1 MTDSDPPAAESR
13 SRSGDHGTAAA
24 LRERV
29 ADNLLV
35 VVAALVLLAAVG
47 GWVAYGAF
55 VNPPTE
61 PTERT
66 VGSVETGGEFEYGA
80 VVRSENPVYPVG
92 SVLSDRDRFFRS
104 VSPVLNGTFTHEYAA
119 DGEDVT
125 AETTIGLRLRSA
137 DGDVEYW
144 STTRP
149 LDERRVAG
157 DAGAVAVPFE
167 VNVTEAART
176 VARTDR
182 DLGGSPG
189 DPEVAVVAETAV
201 TATIDGERV
210 TATETHVLSAEPSG
224 STFAVDAAAGTTSE
238 RVTESANTPR
248 EYGPLASYG
257 GALLF
262 VAALASLAL
271 VVGSHLTG
279 SLRPPPDVR
288 RSVATA
294 RERAALD
301 EWITAGSVPPKY
313 RDGPTVAVSSLAG
326 LVDVGIDSNRR
337 VIEDDGAFYV
347 VDDGVVYAFDPAA
360 SPVGTDGDPETAGR
374 PADPVRASADPLHV
388 PEDGA
393 PATDRTP
400 RESPDSGAED
410 EGGAAVTAD
419 APASDEAVDAATT
432 GREGGTYDGSAAGG
446 DPRSGNDFEW
456 SDVDGDEASEPDEF
470 NWTNSPADETNEA

>member
-1 MTDSDPPAAESR
+1 MTNSDPSAAESC

-29 ADNLLV
+29 ADNLVHV
-35 VVAALVLLAAVG
+35 VVALVLLVAVG
-47 GWVAYGAF
+47 GWVTYAAH

-61 PTERT
+61 PAERT

-119 DGEDVT
+119 DGDDVT
-125 AETTIGLRLRSA
+125 AETRIGLRLRSV

-144 STTRP
+144 STTEP
-149 LDERRVAG
+149 LAERRVAD
-157 DAGAVAVPFE
+157 DAGTVAVPFE

-189 DPEVAVVAETAV
+189 DPEVAVVAETVV

-210 TATETHVLSAEPSG
+210 TATETHVLTAEPSG
-224 STFAVDAAAGTTSE
+224 STFAVDAAGGTTTE
-238 RVTESANTPR
+238 RVTESASTR
-248 EYGPLASYG
+248 QEYGPLASYG

-262 VAALASLAL
+262 VAAFASLAL
-271 VVGSHLTG
+271 VAGFHLSG
-279 SLRPPPDVR
+279 SLRPSPAVR

-301 EWITAGSVPPKY
+301 EWITAGIVPREY
-313 RDGPTVAVSSLAG
+313 RDGPTVSVSSLAG

-347 VDDGVVYAFDPAA
+347 VDDGVVYAFDPAE
-360 SPVGTDGDPETAGR
+360 SPGGTDADPEAAGR
-374 PADPVRASADPLHV
+374 PEDPLRV
-388 PEDGA
+388 SDDPLPGSEDKGHATDQPPRGA
-393 PATDRTP
+393 PGDDAD
-400 RESPDSGAED
+400 
-410 EGGAAVTAD
+410 AVTAD
-419 APASDEAVDAATT
+419 AREPEEAAGDEAAMTD
-432 GREGGTYDGSAAGG
+432 GEGGTYDEQLSREER
-446 DPRSGNDFEW
+446 RSGNDFEW
-456 SDVDGDEASEPDEF
+456 SDVDEDEASETDEF
-470 NWTNSPADETNEA
+470 NWTQEPADETNEA

>member
-13 SRSGDHGTAAA
+13 PRSGDYGTAAA

-29 ADNLLV
+29 ADNFVLV
-35 VVAALVLLAAVG
+35 VVALVLLIVVG
-47 GWVAYGAF
+47 GWVTYGAH

-125 AETTIGLRLRSA
+125 AETTIGLRLRSV

-144 STTRP
+144 STTEP
-149 LDERRVAG
+149 LAERRVAD
-157 DAGAVAVPFE
+157 DAGTVTVPFE

-189 DPEVAVVAETAV
+189 DPEVAVVAETVV

-224 STFAVDAAAGTTSE
+224 STFAVDAAGGTTTE
-238 RVTESANTPR
+238 RVTESASTPR

-271 VVGSHLTG
+271 VVGLHLSG
-279 SLRPPPDVR
+279 SLRPSPDVR

-301 EWITAGSVPPKY
+301 EWITAGTVPREY
-313 RDGPTVAVSSLAG
+313 RDGPTVSVSSLAG

-360 SPVGTDGDPETAGR
+360 SPDGTGGDSEAAGR
-374 PADPVRASADPLHV
+374 PEEPPHGPDDPLHV
-388 PEDGA
+388 SEDGDPTVDRSPRGSPEDGA
-393 PATDRTP
+393 DP
-400 RESPDSGAED
+400 
-410 EGGAAVTAD
+410 VTAR
-419 APASDEAVDAATT
+419 ASEEAATDEAVTDGGNGTHDDL
-432 GREGGTYDGSAAGG
+432 GSEGER
-446 DPRSGNDFEW
+446 RSGNHFEW
-456 SDVDGDEASEPDEF
+456 SDVDGDEASETDEF
-470 NWTNSPADETNEA
+470 NWTTPQDEANEA